1 MIISASRRTDIPR
14 FFSPWFFHRLQEGF
28 VLVRNPMNPRRISRV
43 SLDPAV
49 VDGLVLWTKDPT
61 PMLGGLA
68 ALDPYA
74 YYFQFTLTAYG
85 PDVEPRLHP
94 KAEGVI
100 PAFRRLADRIGPDR
114 VIWRYDP
121 IFLSARYSADF
132 HRRSFESLARQL
144 APHTRQCIIS
154 FLDEYRNTRRNMAG
168 LSLQPFGPE
177 QQRALAADLAAIAR
191 GFGLAV
197 NTCAEALDL
206 SDCGIGRAHCIDG
219 ALLSR
224 LAGCPL
230 DLRRDPGQ
238 RPACGCVQSI
248 DIGAYDTCPGGC
260 LYCYANHSPRLLQ
273 TRLARHDPA
282 GALLTGTVGPEDRVT
297 ERRMTSCRQT
307 QLSFL

>member
-14 FFSPWFFHRLQEGF
+14 YFSAWFFRRLQEGF
-28 VLVRNPMNPRRISRV
+28 VLVRNPMNPRCISRI

-85 PDVEPRLHP
+85 PDVEPRLYP

-132 HRRSFESLARQL
+132 HRRSFESLAR
-144 APHTRQCIIS
+144 
-154 FLDEYRNTRRNMAG
+154 
-168 LSLQPFGPE
+168 
-177 QQRALAADLAAIAR
+177 
-191 GFGLAV
+191 
-197 NTCAEALDL
+197 
-206 SDCGIGRAHCIDG
+206 
-219 ALLSR
+219 
-224 LAGCPL
+224 
-230 DLRRDPGQ
+230 
-238 RPACGCVQSI
+238 
-248 DIGAYDTCPGGC
+248 
-260 LYCYANHSPRLLQ
+260 
-273 TRLARHDPA
+273 HDPA